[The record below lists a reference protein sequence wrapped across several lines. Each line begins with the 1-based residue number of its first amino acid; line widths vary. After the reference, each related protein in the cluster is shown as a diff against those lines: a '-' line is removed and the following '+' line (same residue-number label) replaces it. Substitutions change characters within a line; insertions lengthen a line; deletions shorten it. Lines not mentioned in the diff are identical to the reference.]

1 MFKIQGVT
9 QICGSMEGKE
19 SLKILLSVGLN
30 ISSKNGFMICFFN
43 GYSNISPMNFHS
55 QFWIEH
61 TLGEKRTIMQNN
73 FLLHKINV
81 FPFNCQALH
90 SSKINSFLDLK
101 QKPIR

>member
-43 GYSNISPMNFHS
+43 GDSNISPMNF
-55 QFWIEH
+55 
-61 TLGEKRTIMQNN
+61 QNN
-73 FLLHKINV
+73 FFLHKINV